1 MFAPRVAFVDLET
14 TGASPARAR
23 VTEVG
28 IVLVE
33 TGPEGERISEWASL
47 VNPGCLIPAD
57 IQWLTGISNEM
68 VRDAPPFERLAPE
81 IAERL
86 AGAVFVAHNARFDYG
101 FLRAE
106 FARAGIDFTARTLCT
121 VRLSRHLQPDRGSHS
136 LDALIERWNLP
147 VADRHRALGDA
158 RITLRFVQRLY
169 ERLPR
174 GEVEQAVSTLLKH
187 PSTPAHLPADA
198 IDALPRAPGV
208 YLMYGLNQHPIYIG
222 KSVDLRSR
230 VAAHFAEDHRQPR
243 EQQLAQEVRRL
254 EWEQTAGEF
263 GALLREAELI
273 KTRLPAHNLRLRRS
287 AAATMLRI
295 DEAGVAEFAAVAG
308 ADPSDLPGRYG
319 PWSSRASARSALVAR
334 AREQGLCL
342 RALGLERVR
351 RGDAP
356 DKPCFARQLM
366 RCQGAC
372 VGAVSRAEHAA
383 QVRAALADLQ
393 LAPWPHPGALA
404 LVERDAASGRE
415 DWHVFD
421 AWCHLGSVRSP
432 LAAAEL
438 LASAPRRFDADVQRL
453 LRAALA
459 PEPPWPLETVPL

>member
-14 TGASPARAR
+14 TGASPGRAR

-33 TGPEGERISEWASL
+33 TGPEGERVTEWASL
-47 VNPGCLIPAD
+47 VNPGCTIPPD
-57 IQWLTGISNEM
+57 IQWLTGISNAM

-121 VRLSRHLQPDRGSHS
+121 VRLSRHLQPDRSPHS
-136 LDALIERWNLP
+136 LDALIERWGLP

-174 GEVEQAVSTLLKH
+174 EEVERAVATLLKH

-208 YLMYGLNQHPIYIG
+208 YLMFGLNEHPIYIG
-222 KSVDLRSR
+222 KSVDLRAR

-243 EQQLAQEVRRL
+243 EAQLAQEVRRL

-273 KTRLPAHNLRLRRS
+273 KTRLPAHNLRLRRKLAPVALS
-287 AAATMLRI
+287 FDEEGAARFVPVDAL
-295 DEAGVAEFAAVAG
+295 GAA
-308 ADPSDLPGRYG
+308 DLPGHYG
-319 PWSSRASARSALVAR
+319 PWPSRAAARNALVAR
-334 AREQGLCL
+334 AREHALCL
-342 RALGLERVR
+342 RALGLERTR
-351 RGDAP
+351 KDEPEDR
-356 DKPCFARQLM
+356 PCFARQLM
-366 RCQGAC
+366 RCSGAC
-372 VGAVSRAEHAA
+372 VGAVSRAEHAEQA
-383 QVRAALADLQ
+383 RAALADRRIP
-393 LAPWPHPGALA
+393 AWPHAGALA
-404 LVERDAASGRE
+404 LVEHDASRSRE

-432 LAAAEL
+432 TAAAEL
-438 LASAPRRFDADVQRL
+438 AQSAPRHFDADVQHL
-453 LRAALA
+453 LAAALG
-459 PEPPWPLETVPL
+459 PEPPWSLEPVAL

>member
-47 VNPGCLIPAD
+47 VNPGCAIPAD

-106 FARAGIDFTARTLCT
+106 FARAGIAFTARTLCT

-136 LDALIERWNLP
+136 LDALIERWGLP

-174 GEVEQAVSTLLKH
+174 GEVEMAVSALLKH
-187 PSTPAHLPADA
+187 PSTPAHLPAGALDE
-198 IDALPRAPGV
+198 LPRAPGV
-208 YLMYGLNQHPIYIG
+208 YLMFGLNEHPIYIG
-222 KSVDLRSR
+222 KSVDLRTR
-230 VAAHFAEDHRQPR
+230 VAAHFAEDHRHPR
-243 EQQLAQEVRRL
+243 EQQLAQEVRRID
-254 EWEQTAGEF
+254 WEETAGEF

-273 KTRLPAHNLRLRRS
+273 KTRLPIHNLRLRRKLAPVALDLDAQG
-287 AAATMLRI
+287 AARFLPVHELEAT
-295 DEAGVAEFAAVAG
+295 A
-308 ADPSDLPGRYG
+308 LPGHYG
-319 PWSSRASARSALVAR
+319 PWASRPAARGALVAR
-334 AREQGLCL
+334 AREHGLCL
-342 RALGLERVR
+342 LALGLERR
-351 RGDAP
+351 RKGEPQDR
-356 DKPCFARQLM
+356 PCFARQLM
-366 RCQGAC
+366 RCSGAC
-372 VGAVSRAEHAA
+372 VGAITRAEHAS
-383 QVRAALADLQ
+383 QVRAALADLEIP
-393 LAPWPHPGALA
+393 PWPQPGAIA
-404 LVERDAASGRE
+404 LVEHDTARTRE

-421 AWCHLGSVRSP
+421 LWCHLGSVRSP
-432 LAAAEL
+432 AAAAEL
-438 LASAPRRFDADVQRL
+438 AQSAPRHFDADVQRL
-453 LRAALA
+453 LAAALG
-459 PEPPWPLETVPL
+459 PEPPWNLEAVAL